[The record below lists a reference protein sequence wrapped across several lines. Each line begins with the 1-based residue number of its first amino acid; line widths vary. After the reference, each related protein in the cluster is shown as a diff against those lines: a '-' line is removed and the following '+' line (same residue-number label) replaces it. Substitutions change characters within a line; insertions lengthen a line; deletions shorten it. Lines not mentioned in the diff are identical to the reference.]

1 MWDNFGLKVFLYLHG
16 QITAKEVAPENAFIT
31 LLLQGRTEEANLTLE
46 TWLSGEVVPRISR
59 ASRSQ
64 VFHGFSILG
73 RPQNAI
79 EYSKSYLARIGTPM
93 GKMGAY
99 YETVDR
105 YVCGEAS
112 TEDLLAAA
120 ENSSTR
126 RRHRIDAHYL
136 LGLERL
142 SKSDR
147 QEAVKHFEEIERA
160 GNYVF
165 CRRVLTPV
173 LLKRLRDDPEWPPWI
188 PPSDPAGA
196 SQK

>member
-1 MWDNFGLKVFLYLHG
+1 MNPARNA
-16 QITAKEVAPENAFIT
+16 TA
-31 LLLQGRTEEANLTLE
+31 
-46 TWLSGEVVPRISR
+46 VPRQRLWRQKCVSNAR
-59 ASRSQ
+59 
-64 VFHGFSILG
+64 FSFDG
-73 RPQNAI
+73 PTQ
-79 EYSKSYLARIGTPM
+79 YSKSYLVRIGTPM

-112 TEDLLAAA
+112 AEDLLAAA

-160 GNYVF
+160 GSYLF
-165 CRRVLTPV
+165 FSRPLAAYF
-173 LLKRLRDDPEWPPWI
+173 LKRLRDDPTWPPWI
-188 PPSDPAGA
+188 PVKDPAGP